1 MVRITRTA
9 LLLSI
14 CLFLYSPT
22 STGQITSLLTKADS
36 LSQAEKYEE
45 AIQFLEQ
52 FILQYPNRKMDEAK
66 ARFLMSYN
74 YMQLGN
80 YTLAERNNAQSL
92 RIRNRLGSD
101 EIAENYMRAGSLR
114 LLEGDFESAFDQ
126 LFKAR
131 ELPTED
137 PQIYALINGYIGSA
151 FAALGNS
158 EKALKYYQ
166 ESLEILE
173 IELGEDHP
181 DVATTHYN
189 IAKVH
194 LAQGRRD
201 ATEEQLNKAL
211 ELESTYGKRQS
222 QLGNIYNA
230 QGTLAYEFGNDD
242 KALDY
247 YQKALDA
254 FQSTYGSQHKETGR
268 TFLNLARVKLSLSKR
283 AEAKKDIQASLES
296 LTVGYNAGD
305 FAKTPDRNNIF
316 LDRILLTHVLTLKSA
331 IHLLDFE
338 EEINNEHLKNALAT
352 SNLGIE
358 ILEDHFDLLTGEASK
373 LRLLENHQDLYENG
387 IIAGI
392 KLQARIGDIAYAE
405 KAFEFAEKS
414 KANILRS
421 HVIPIIEAGNDFA
434 IARRLERRTRSFIQ
448 EAEVALDLNPNDE
461 KLWQRLREKRAAYS
475 QFLEQLNDKQPEYY
489 NLRYNHSVVRPQ
501 DIQESLAE
509 DEILLSYF
517 VGRTQ
522 YYIFA
527 ITAEDF
533 STHAL
538 ASTYGSFGQKLK
550 SSLMDL
556 QKNPKDLGTGVGIYS
571 KLDIKDLP
579 VPPLNDAIDGYLL
592 GIKKMNSKNFAIY
605 SNSLYGKLIYPI
617 RSMLKGKEKLIIIP
631 HGKLSSMPFEALIS
645 NLDKPEKIKYHK
657 LDYLI
662 KDYNLKYQHSATLY
676 WKSKQRYAE
685 RTSGSSFLGLAPVFN
700 ADDKTGYIWNSHDYI
715 FDTTYQNDSALRAIS
730 PSGKRFS
737 TLQYSENEVVTIA
750 ELFAKEQQ
758 ESKAFLHAEATE
770 AQFKAEAKQYKYL
783 HIASHS
789 FINEANPKLSGIAF
803 AQPDSEDSKEDGIL
817 YTSEI
822 YGLETGAELVVLSSC
837 DSGSGQL
844 VSGEGV
850 LSLSRAFQ
858 YAGVNNVVSSLW
870 KVYDSYTSQLMVP
883 FYDELLE
890 GAPYDQALRTAKLKM
905 IKNKRAAAPRK
916 WAGFVLF
923 GNE

>member
-1 MVRITRTA
+1 MLRIIRTA

-14 CLFLYSPT
+14 CLFLYNPT
-22 STGQITSLLTKADS
+22 STGQITSLLSKADS

-80 YTLAERNNAQSL
+80 YNLAERNNAQSL

-158 EKALKYYQ
+158 VKAIKYYQ

-181 DVATTHYN
+181 DVVTTHYN

-194 LAQGRRD
+194 LTKGRRE
-201 ATEEQLNKAL
+201 AAEEQLNKAL
-211 ELESTYGKRQS
+211 ELELAHNNRQS

-230 QGTLAYEFGNDD
+230 HGTLAYEFGEDD
-242 KALDY
+242 DALTY

-254 FQSTYGSQHKETGR
+254 FQSAYGQNHKETGR
-268 TFLNLARVKLSLSKR
+268 TFLNLARVKLSLSNVSD
-283 AEAKKDIQASLES
+283 AKKDIQSALES
-296 LTVGYNAGD
+296 ITVEFSTND
-305 FAKTPDRNNIF
+305 FAQNPARNNIF
-316 LDRILLTHVLTLKSA
+316 LDRILLTNILTLKSA

-338 EEINNEHLKNALAT
+338 EEINNEHLKNALST
-352 SNLGIE
+352 SSLGLE

-387 IIAGI
+387 IIAAV
-392 KLQARIGDIAYAE
+392 KLHARTSDIVYAE

-421 HVIPIIEAGNDFA
+421 HVIPIIEAGKDFA

-448 EAEVALDLNPNDE
+448 EAEVALDLNPNDVR
-461 KLWQRLREKRAAYS
+461 LWQRLREKRAVYN

-489 NLRYNHSVVRPQ
+489 NLRYNHDVVLPK

-527 ITAEDF
+527 ITSEDF
-533 STHAL
+533 SIHAL
-538 ASTYGSFGQKLK
+538 ASTYGSPGQKLK
-550 SSLMDL
+550 TSLKDL
-556 QKNPKDLGTGVGIYS
+556 QQKPKDLGTGVGIYS

-617 RSMLKGKEKLIIIP
+617 QSMLKGKEKLIIIP
-631 HGKLSSMPFEALIS
+631 HGKLNSMPFEALIS
-645 NLDKPEKIKYHK
+645 NLDKPEKVKYHK

-662 KDYNLKYQHSATLY
+662 KDYNLQYQHSATLY
-676 WKSKQRYAE
+676 WKANKQYTINAPNA
-685 RTSGSSFLGLAPVFN
+685 SFLGLAPVFN
-700 ADDKTGYIWNSHDYI
+700 TEDKTGYIWNSHDYI
-715 FDTTYQNDSALRAIS
+715 FDTTYQNSSALRAIS

-750 ELFAKEQQ
+750 QLFAEEKQ

-770 AQFKAEAKQYKYL
+770 AQFKSEARQYKYL

-803 AQPDSEDSKEDGIL
+803 AQPDSDDSKEDGIL

-844 VSGEGV
+844 VNGEGV

-883 FYDELLE
+883 FYDKLL
-890 GAPYDQALRTAKLKM
+890 GGVPYDQALRAAKIKM
-905 IKNKRAAAPRK
+905 IKNRRAAAPRK